1 MKTRETI
8 ERLKQQ
14 ILPQDESEY
23 FLNWNVLMHILM
35 CMYLHHKEYNVSKVT
50 ANIAVPHDCT
60 CVNIVKLLH
69 SSDEHN
75 FSLC

>member
-1 MKTRETI
+1 
-8 ERLKQQ
+8 
-14 ILPQDESEY
+14 
-23 FLNWNVLMHILM
+23 MHIHM

>member
-1 MKTRETI
+1 MYI
-8 ERLKQQ
+8 
-14 ILPQDESEY
+14 
-23 FLNWNVLMHILM
+23 VMHILM

-60 CVNIVKLLH
+60 CVNIVKLLY

>member
-14 ILPQDESEY
+14 ILPQYEMGI
-23 FLNWNVLMHILM
+23 FLNRNVLMNIVM

-69 SSDEHN
+69 SSDGHN